1 LSNCGFMRFFT
12 VTDQNNTVHKI
23 LVIPLNE
30 TEFIE
35 VSGQCAKCI
44 PSISVSSLIQAG
56 HPYIIVDFGEA
67 AWKTAIPLDKES
79 EDGHRVGDEL
89 QIGDVLTVFLTSEKN
104 AMQASGGKVY
114 MNAPLEA
121 MLAFSVLY
129 TAEMAENY
137 AVFKLIEQPKA
148 Q

>member
-1 LSNCGFMRFFT
+1 
-12 VTDQNNTVHKI
+12 
-23 LVIPLNE
+23 
-30 TEFIE
+30 
-35 VSGQCAKCI
+35 
-44 PSISVSSLIQAG
+44 
-56 HPYIIVDFGEA
+56 
-67 AWKTAIPLDKES
+67 
-79 EDGHRVGDEL
+79 
-89 QIGDVLTVFLTSEKN
+89 
-104 AMQASGGKVY
+104 MQASGDKVY